1 MLRVYLKVKTG
12 RKVVGAP
19 IEHSTIPLGCGH
31 KKEYNTKSVLSFC
44 SILPVRLDHSTRWV
58 LWVRSYFLTQ
68 HCQAFCYLS
77 FKLNYARHGHSV
89 GNDWRESRITC
100 WTKALSD
107 APLMIVAGRM
117 ISVSSGTTSLRKR
130 MPKVQETNAS
140 FNLVNVKLQTSSQA
154 KHVQARNFTDSMFGS
169 VWLTWFGLNLA
180 IRYKPHRYALKT
192 LNFYS
197 FFFIAEHTSNAI
209 LWHPLYFN
217 AKFPSRS
224 MMRLWVRLQ
233 IQERG
238 KG

>member
-1 MLRVYLKVKTG
+1 MSFTSAFLFFNSTLPGGLLSLFQIKLRETG
-12 RKVVGAP
+12 TFCRK
-19 IEHSTIPLGCGH
+19 
-31 KKEYNTKSVLSFC
+31 
-44 SILPVRLDHSTRWV
+44 RL
-58 LWVRSYFLTQ
+58 
-68 HCQAFCYLS
+68 A
-77 FKLNYARHGHSV
+77 
-89 GNDWRESRITC
+89 ESRITC

-130 MPKVQETNAS
+130 MPKVQETIVS
-140 FNLVNVKLQTSSQA
+140 FNLVNVKLQTPSQA

-169 VWLTWFGLNLA
+169 MWLTWFGLNLA
-180 IRYKPHRYALKT
+180 IGCKPHRYALKT

-233 IQERG
+233 IQE